1 MKLIAFVLILITHH
15 AYSFTINMDS
25 TKKIDDVNKLL
36 KMKLFDELESELKKK
51 GELLLFGLYLNE
63 FKINLN

>member
-1 MKLIAFVLILITHH
+1 
-15 AYSFTINMDS
+15 MDS